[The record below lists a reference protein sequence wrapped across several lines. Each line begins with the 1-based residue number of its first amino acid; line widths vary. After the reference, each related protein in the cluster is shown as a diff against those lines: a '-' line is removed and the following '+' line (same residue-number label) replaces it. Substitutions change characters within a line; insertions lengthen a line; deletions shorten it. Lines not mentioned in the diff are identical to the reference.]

1 MKMSHR
7 SGALA
12 AALAGF
18 ALVLSACSAGEPAA
32 TDDNS
37 STSSTSAVSG
47 DSLPNTSGDAT
58 LKAIEENT
66 GVEGAKKLLAMWTS
80 PPTSIG
86 ITEPIKGEIPTG
98 KKIAFMN
105 CGVEVCIALGQAV
118 EEAAGILGWEVT
130 DVNVGAS
137 PDEISGAW
145 NRVAQGDYDG
155 VIASGLPSALFSD
168 ALDKLEEKGVPV
180 AECCV
185 SDETHPG
192 VVAMVGDS
200 TVPPTGKQYAAWI
213 AADSDGAANVLW
225 VGSADFPVISKL
237 KAGFDEG
244 MTSWCPD
251 CSTDALDIPAAEIGT
266 TMPTKIA
273 AYVRSHPD
281 VNYIALGY
289 DGFATGLPQALQDAG
304 VADKVKF
311 IGDDALP
318 MNKQMVVDGQQGA
331 SIGFPIYEEMYAA
344 VDALARTYVG
354 ESVEPSLAMLPL
366 YIYTADNMTDP
377 TRFEPLVPDYQDQF
391 KALWGK

>member
-7 SGALA
+7 PGALA
-12 AALAGF
+12 VALAGF
-18 ALVLSACSAGEPAA
+18 VLVLSACSAGDPADTA
-32 TDDNS
+32 
-37 STSSTSAVSG
+37 SG
-47 DSLPNTSGDAT
+47 DSSSTGAATSGDTLPNTSGEPT
-58 LKAIEENT
+58 LKAIEDNT

-86 ITEPIKGEIPTG
+86 ITEPVKGKIPTG

-105 CGVEVCIALGQAV
+105 CGVEVCIALGKAV
-118 EEAAGILGWEVT
+118 EEAAGILGWTVE
-130 DVNVGAS
+130 DVNVGAT

-145 NRVAQGDYDG
+145 NRVAQGNYDG
-155 VIASGLPSALFSD
+155 VIASGLPSALFAD
-168 ALDKLEEKGVPV
+168 ALDKLKAKGVPV

-185 SDETHPG
+185 SDETNPAI
-192 VVAMVGDS
+192 VAVVGDS
-200 TVPPTGKQYAAWI
+200 TVPPTGNQYAAWI
-213 AADSDGAANVLW
+213 SADSDGDANVLW
-225 VGSADFPVISKL
+225 VGSADFPVIAKL
-237 KAGFDEG
+237 KAGYDDG
-244 MTSWCPD
+244 MASWCPD
-251 CSTDALDIPAAEIGT
+251 CKTDSIEIPAAEIGT

-281 VNYIALGY
+281 INYVALGY

-331 SIGFPIYEEMYAA
+331 SIAFPIYEEMYAA
-344 VDALARTYVG
+344 VDALARTYVD

-366 YIYTADNMTDP
+366 YIYTAENMVDP
-377 TRFEPLVPDYQDQF
+377 TKFEPLVPDYQDQF

>member
-1 MKMSHR
+1 MKMSPMR
-7 SGALA
+7 GGVA
-12 AALAGF
+12 AAVAGF
-18 ALVLSACSAGEPAA
+18 ALVLSACSAGD
-32 TDDNS
+32 T
-37 STSSTSAVSG
+37 TSSSNGANPTRTISG
-47 DSLPNTSGDAT
+47 DTLPNTTGDAT
-58 LKAIEENT
+58 LKAIENNT

-105 CGVEVCIALGQAV
+105 CGVEVCIALGKAV
-118 EEAAGILGWEVT
+118 EEAAGILGWTVE
-130 DVNVGAS
+130 DVNVGAT

-155 VIASGLPSALFSD
+155 VIASGLPSVLFAD
-168 ALDKLEEKGVPV
+168 ALAKLEEKGVPV

-185 SDETHPG
+185 SDDNP
-192 VVAMVGDS
+192 AIDALVGDS
-200 TVPPTGKQYAAWI
+200 TVPPTGKQFAAWI
-213 AADSDGAANVLW
+213 AADSDGEANALW
-225 VGSADFPVISKL
+225 VGSADFPVIATL
-237 KAGFDEG
+237 KEGFDEG
-244 MTSWCPD
+244 MASWCPD
-251 CSTDALDIPAAEIGT
+251 CEIADIDIPAAEIGT

-273 AYVRSHPD
+273 AYVRSHPE

-289 DGFATGLPQALQDAG
+289 DGFATGLPQALRDAG

-318 MNKQMVVDGQQGA
+318 MNKQMVVDGEQGA

-344 VDALARTYVG
+344 VDALARIYVG
-354 ESVEPSLAMLPL
+354 EPVEPSLAMMPL
-366 YIYTADNMTDP
+366 YIYTQENMVDP
-377 TRFEPLVPDYQDQF
+377 TRFEPLVPDYQEQF

>member
-18 ALVLSACSAGEPAA
+18 ALVLSACSAGDPA
-32 TDDNS
+32 TTDNS
-37 STSSTSAVSG
+37 SSNSSTSAVSG
-47 DSLPNTSGDAT
+47 DSLPNTTGDAT
-58 LKAIEENT
+58 LAAIEENT

-168 ALDKLEEKGVPV
+168 ALDKLKEKGVPV

-213 AADSDGAANVLW
+213 AADSDGAADVLW

-237 KAGFDEG
+237 KAGFDEA

-331 SIGFPIYEEMYAA
+331 SIAFPIYEEMYAA
-344 VDALARTYVG
+344 VDALARTYAG
-354 ESVEPSLAMLPL
+354 EPVDPSLAMLPL
-366 YIYTADNMTDP
+366 YIYTPDNVGDP
-377 TRFEPLVPDYQDQF
+377 SKFEPLVPDYQDQF